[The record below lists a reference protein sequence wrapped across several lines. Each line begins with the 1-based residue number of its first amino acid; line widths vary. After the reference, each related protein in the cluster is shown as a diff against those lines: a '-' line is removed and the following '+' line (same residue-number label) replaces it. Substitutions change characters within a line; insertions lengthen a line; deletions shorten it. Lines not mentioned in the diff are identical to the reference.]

1 MKTTNEVQPYIQYE
15 YQAVGSPVN
24 ALISDYQQLHKERDF
39 SVLQIEGTT
48 ASIAKTK
55 EVIRVQEMLADF
67 GKQMHNLNTTLA
79 TATDG
84 LIPDELKGAIG
95 STKASLFLTQKRSV
109 ADTIMYATAD
119 LARQEKELQSLLI
132 NTKVR
137 NSRIIELH
145 NQLKS
150 VHNAD

>member
-1 MKTTNEVQPYIQYE
+1 M
-15 YQAVGSPVN
+15 
-24 ALISDYQQLHKERDF
+24 
-39 SVLQIEGTT
+39 QIEGTT